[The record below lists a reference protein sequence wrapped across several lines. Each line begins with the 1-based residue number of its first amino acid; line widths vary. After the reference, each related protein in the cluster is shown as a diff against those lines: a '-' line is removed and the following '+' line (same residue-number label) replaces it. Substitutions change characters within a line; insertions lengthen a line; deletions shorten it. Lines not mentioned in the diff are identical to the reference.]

1 MRCRSYE
8 SETGKSLA
16 FMTNQKVIVF
26 TGMTNTEKEAILR
39 ENGGSSLGC
48 AESEELVGASSEGAE
63 ATGNAKES
71 FLSEPKPAI
80 TFWKAMTC
88 NSNQE

>member
-1 MRCRSYE
+1 MRLER
-8 SETGKSLA
+8 KALA
-16 FMTNQKVIVF
+16 YMTNEKVIVF
-26 TGMTNTEKEAILR
+26 TEMINMEKEAILR
-39 ENGGSSLGC
+39 ENGKSSLRC
-48 AESEELVGASSEGAE
+48 AESGEPVGASSKGAE

-71 FLSEPKPAI
+71 FLLEPKPAI